1 MDSVNEHLDQCSKP
15 GLCKVEWIPGT
26 AVTLQDVQQDQPFK
40 EAGFYIALLHIWLEP
55 NPADWKPKDARFGK
69 AG

>member
-1 MDSVNEHLDQCSKP
+1 MDSVNEHLGQCSKP
-15 GLCKVEWIPGT
+15 VLYKVEWIPGT

-40 EAGFYIALLHIWLEP
+40 EPEFYNALLHIWLQP
-55 NPADWKPKDARFGK
+55 NPADWKLKDALFGK